1 MNEQCSIKVTLT
13 FVDPQLDSEAKDQQ
27 VRNLMRE
34 LKEIDEVDEVHCVE
48 DPNPPSGNKSFVSFL
63 IGVLSAE
70 VSLENAEK
78 LFNVLGDRLRNKP
91 IKIKV
96 ESQGRSLEVE
106 AYSVQELNSAINS
119 AKSFLE

>member
-1 MNEQCSIKVTLT
+1 
-13 FVDPQLDSEAKDQQ
+13 
-27 VRNLMRE
+27 MRE